1 MLPGFLARN
10 LWRTWGSELCRGAG
24 EAVAEGHLRVQ
35 PPRPG
40 GFLGFWWN
48 NEDIEGGEIYLQ
60 LEEDA
65 LVAKIWAE
73 TPDRRGE
80 LREGPCHA
88 SEAA

>member
-1 MLPGFLARN
+1 MADLGH
-10 LWRTWGSELCRGAG
+10 GGGELGRGAG